1 MVPTVTDE
9 YIVPTETEFV
19 QTLYCIFSSLPSVSL
34 QSPGVACGCISMC
47 MIFCLLKVL
56 FFFSSCVI
64 IWHTLQN
71 GAAAPAD
78 QSMSNERPRD
88 L

>member
-34 QSPGVACGCISMC
+34 RSPGVTCGCISMC

-56 FFFSSCVI
+56 FFLLLV
-64 IWHTLQN
+64 
-71 GAAAPAD
+71 
-78 QSMSNERPRD
+78 
-88 L
+88 